1 MDKKSNPQDETI
13 EHFSDNFTHSEQY
26 TTDPQAQYSKEN
38 SNDKNKLKFTKS
50 NETIFTEVCLI
61 PKDMSHKSH
70 INSSDQRNTTSDL
83 GHKT

>member
-26 TTDPQAQYSKEN
+26 TTDPQEQYSKEN

-50 NETIFTEVCLI
+50 NEIIITERKFVLF
-61 PKDMSHKSH
+61 PKICHMDP
-70 INSSDQRNTTSDL
+70 I
-83 GHKT
+83 